1 MDRALVL
8 FFGQMIRVMTVNKI
22 NKKREVYVMYKFIL
36 YTLLIIL
43 IVFQYI
49 KYEEWFFKNNGR
61 AVMVKDHS
69 TKWAL
74 LVTSVIVFEVFLFGS
89 IIFLY

>member
-8 FFGQMIRVMTVNKI
+8 FFGQMIRAMTVNKI

-61 AVMVKDHS
+61 TVMVKDHS

>member
-1 MDRALVL
+1 
-8 FFGQMIRVMTVNKI
+8 
-22 NKKREVYVMYKFIL
+22 MYKFIL

-61 AVMVKDHS
+61 AVTVKDHS
-69 TKWAL
+69 TKWP
-74 LVTSVIVFEVFLFGS
+74 FGN
-89 IIFLY
+89 

>member
-1 MDRALVL
+1 
-8 FFGQMIRVMTVNKI
+8 
-22 NKKREVYVMYKFIL
+22 MYKFIL

-49 KYEEWFFKNNGR
+49 KYEEWFFKNIGR

>member
-1 MDRALVL
+1 
-8 FFGQMIRVMTVNKI
+8 
-22 NKKREVYVMYKFIL
+22 MYKFIL

-61 AVMVKDHS
+61 TVMVKDHS

-89 IIFLY
+89 IIYLY

>member
-1 MDRALVL
+1 
-8 FFGQMIRVMTVNKI
+8 
-22 NKKREVYVMYKFIL
+22 MYKFIL

-61 AVMVKDHS
+61 IVMVKDHS

-89 IIFLY
+89 IIYLY

>member
-1 MDRALVL
+1 
-8 FFGQMIRVMTVNKI
+8 
-22 NKKREVYVMYKFIL
+22 MYKFIL
-36 YTLLIIL
+36 YALLIIL
-43 IVFQYI
+43 
-49 KYEEWFFKNNGR
+49 NGR